1 MDKRENKRNWYLQIQ
16 AAFFD
21 DSDYKRFRR
30 RLPPD
35 VQDGTAIYLKMIL
48 LAIKDGETKNAED
61 VTLSFFHDEDSFS
74 EEIAYAINEDPMEV
88 KAVIDTMLKC
98 HILEEVQP
106 DTWQI
111 HFPDGTIGSIT
122 DSSLRSRKSR
132 EKRRMLQCNTNA
144 TQEQHES
151 NLYNSNRNNN
161 SYSQIDSNNHIN
173 LTTITK
179 DTETENSASGFDSA
193 EGGPAVASAAG
204 AAPRP
209 APDSDLFTLDQL
221 KRCIKKNKVNLT
233 DEGAEAFLDEMHKNG
248 WTLYSKPVEKKNIV
262 RVLRAWAKYTW
273 TKSNHVTAKSE
284 TELEDIKKLTNSE
297 LMKMF
302 PDCTEWS
309 GNKNVFWSEG
319 FEALTSEATTH
330 PHDRKEE
337 SEWYEENGDRNTNNA
352 CMQIWSFYDQIMEIA
367 YKYIDS
373 SIMWDEELVD
383 DSLTIILKDAGI
395 IPKETTDFTDIMDRP
410 EILPLF
416 CPYKAFTTEQRRFL
430 YTAYGVRFP
439 VNDVK
444 LLNGHRGGRH

>member
-30 RLPPD
+30 RLPQD

-161 SYSQIDSNNHIN
+161 SNSQIDSNNHIN
-173 LTTITK
+173 LTVTET

-221 KRCIKKNKVNLT
+221 KRCIKKNKVDLT
-233 DEGAEAFLDEMHKNG
+233 DEGAAAFLDEMHESG
-248 WTLYSKPVEKKNIV
+248 WILYGRPVEKNAIV
-262 RVLRAWAKYTW
+262 RALRAWAKYHGEY
-273 TKSNHVTAKSE
+273 SAADP
-284 TELEDIKKLTNSE
+284 EDQEEEARAAEKEKKLRQ
-297 LMKMF
+297 
-302 PDCTEWS
+302 
-309 GNKNVFWSEG
+309 
-319 FEALTSEATTH
+319 
-330 PHDRKEE
+330 RKEE
-337 SEWYEENGDRNTNNA
+337 DREKAEQFSGFVKMARSVSCRKGDNIRMTIPYHLRNSMIRDGIPEYAVMAFSKMIGKQYASTKVED
-352 CMQIWSFYDQIMEIA
+352 YDPEYIA
-367 YKYIDS
+367 YLIDNWNFVRDTIWKYA
-373 SIMWDEELVD
+373 EV
-383 DSLTIILKDAGI
+383 AGV
-395 IPKETTDFTDIMDRP
+395 EF
-410 EILPLF
+410 
-416 CPYKAFTTEQRRFL
+416 
-430 YTAYGVRFP
+430 
-439 VNDVK
+439 
-444 LLNGHRGGRH
+444 